1 MTRAVVLLLLV
12 VAVAYS
18 SAYPQGSE
26 VNQECGPNEEFNS
39 CGSACVDT
47 CEKPAS
53 PICTMK
59 CVIGCQCKPGF
70 VRNKENKC
78 VLTRNC

>member
-1 MTRAVVLLLLV
+1 MTRVAILLLLV
-12 VAVAYS
+12 VAIVYS
-18 SAYPQGSE
+18 SAYPQAPE

-59 CVIGCQCKPGF
+59 CVIGCQCKQGF
-70 VRNKENKC
+70 IRNKENKC
-78 VLTRNC
+78 VLTRDC